1 MDSRRTFLRAAGAV
15 GLAGA
20 SAGCIGVITGEK
32 PAEFSSGVATVPS
45 ATLEETGYE
54 SLGVEDHE
62 VDETFSVAGQERR
75 VLVTNRLAQ
84 YDKAVE
90 LPTGDRHQGALFA
103 VLTTPAVEVLGRT
116 MNPVAGLG
124 AGELARRA
132 LAEFEGFGDL
142 REDGT
147 ETATVLGSETE
158 VGLFLTDA
166 EVTSGVTAEV
176 RIHVAEA
183 VRAGEDF
190 VVPVGA
196 YPTML
201 SGEGDDIRRMMGD
214 VEHADD

>member
-1 MDSRRTFLRAAGAV
+1 MSSRRTFLGAAGAV

-20 SAGCIGVITGEK
+20 SAGCIGKITGEE
-32 PAEFSSGVATVPS
+32 PAEFSAGVATVP
-45 ATLEETGYE
+45 AGTLEETGYE
-54 SLGVEDHE
+54 SLGVEDQE
-62 VDETFSVAGQERR
+62 VDETVSVAGQERR
-75 VLVTNRLAQ
+75 VVVTNRLAQ

-90 LPTGDRHQGALFA
+90 LPTGDSYRGALFA

-116 MNPVAGLG
+116 MNPVAELG
-124 AGELARRA
+124 TGELARRA

-142 REDGT
+142 REEGT

-158 VGLFLTDA
+158 VGLFHTDA
-166 EVTSGVTAEV
+166 EVAAGVTTEV
-176 RIHVAEA
+176 RIHVAQA

-201 SGEGDDIRRMMGD
+201 SGEDDRVRTMMGD

>member
-1 MDSRRTFLRAAGAV
+1 MDSRRTFLRAVGAI

-20 SAGCIGVITGEK
+20 SAGCIGVITGEE
-32 PAEFSSGVATVPS
+32 PAGFSAGVATVPS

-54 SLGVEDHE
+54 PVGVEDVE
-62 VDETFSVAGQERR
+62 VERTFSVAGQERR
-75 VLVTNRLAQ
+75 VVVTNRLAQ

-90 LPTGDRHQGALFA
+90 LPTGDSYQGALFA
-103 VLTTPAVEVLGRT
+103 ALTTPAVEVFGRT
-116 MNPVAGLG
+116 MNPVAELG
-124 AGELARRA
+124 SGELARRA
-132 LAEFEGFGDL
+132 LGEFEGFGDL

-166 EVTSGVTAEV
+166 EIAAGVTAEV

-190 VVPVGA
+190 VVAIGA
-196 YPTML
+196 YPTLL
-201 SGEGDDIRRMMGD
+201 SGEDDHVRTMMGD

>member
-20 SAGCIGVITGEK
+20 SAGCIGVITGEE
-32 PAEFSSGVATVPS
+32 PAGFSAGVATVPS
-45 ATLEETGYE
+45 ATLEGTGYE
-54 SLGVEDHE
+54 SVGVEDVE
-62 VDETFSVAGQERR
+62 VDRTFSVAGQERR
-75 VLVTNRLAQ
+75 VVVTNRLAQ

-90 LPTGDRHQGALFA
+90 LPTGDSYQGALFS

-116 MNPVAGLG
+116 MNPVAELG
-124 AGELARRA
+124 SGELARRA
-132 LAEFEGFGDL
+132 LSEFEGFGDL

-166 EVTSGVTAEV
+166 EITAGVTAEV

-183 VRAGEDF
+183 VRAGGDF
-190 VVPVGA
+190 VVAIGA
-196 YPTML
+196 YPTLL
-201 SGEGDDIRRMMGD
+201 SGEGDHVRTMMGD